1 MNGRNLELD
10 EEKIAE
16 EAKYD
21 GYYSIVTSELNLSD
35 TEIRNIYR
43 GLARIEDSFKVTKT
57 FFRSRPVYVWTNEHI
72 KAHFATCFTAL
83 VLIRLLEALLGE
95 SVSRRTDTEF
105 PEEVQLYTDRRQCV
119 AVHVF

>member
-43 GLARIEDSFKVTKT
+43 GLARIEDSL
-57 FFRSRPVYVWTNEHI
+57 RSQRRFSGPDRFMYGQTNTL
-72 KAHFATCFTAL
+72 KPTLPPAL
-83 VLIRLLEALLGE
+83 RHW
-95 SVSRRTDTEF
+95 
-105 PEEVQLYTDRRQCV
+105 C
-119 AVHVF
+119 